1 VVSIR
6 LTRDYLK
13 VNSNSEIKE
22 VAKLF
27 LRLGV
32 TAFGGPA
39 AHIAMMHDEVVNK
52 RKWMSEQHFL
62 DLVGA
67 TNLIPGP
74 NSTEMAIHIGHE
86 RAGWK
91 GLIVAGLCF
100 ILPAVF
106 ITGVFAW
113 LYKQYGQLPEV
124 QPFVYGIT
132 PAIIAIILAA
142 VYPLAKKSLKSIELA
157 IIGITVLILSLLNLN
172 EIYLMFGAGI
182 IALILASFKNNKLKN
197 VNGFFPFTILQISSP
212 QIVSATNVNLFL
224 IFLKI
229 GAILYGSGYVL
240 FAFLDTELVST
251 GIITRQ
257 QLIDAI
263 AVGQFTPGPVFSS
276 VTFIGYQING
286 WQGAAISTIGIF
298 FPSFVF
304 VALLNPLVKNMRNSK
319 LFSAFLD
326 GVNVASVAIII
337 SVCYFMGN
345 GTINDWR
352 TIFIAVASLTLTFGF
367 RKINSA
373 FIVLGG
379 SLAGY
384 LLSLI

>member
-1 VVSIR
+1 MKSN
-6 LTRDYLK
+6 TDLK
-13 VNSNSEIKE
+13 DI
-22 VAKLF
+22 AKLF
-27 LRLGV
+27 LKLGIIG
-32 TAFGGPA
+32 FGGPA
-39 AHIAMMHDEVVNK
+39 AHIAMMQEEVVTK
-52 RKWMSEQHFL
+52 RKWLTEQHFL

-86 RAGWK
+86 KGGWK

-106 ITGVFAW
+106 ITGIFAW
-113 LYKQYGQLPEV
+113 LYKLYGQLPEV
-124 QPFVYGIT
+124 QPFVYGIK
-132 PAIIAIILAA
+132 PAIIAIILGAIF
-142 VYPLAKKSLKSIELA
+142 PLAKKSLKTLELV
-157 IIGITVLILSLLNLN
+157 IIGIIVLACSLLSFN

-182 IALILASFKNNKLKN
+182 ITLLLTSLKNNKN
-197 VNGFFPFTILQISSP
+197 INGFLPFPFLQVTGTTLI
-212 QIVSATNVNLFL
+212 SATNLNLFW

-251 GIITRQ
+251 GLLSRQ

-286 WQGAAISTIGIF
+286 LTGAIVSTIGIF
-298 FPSFVF
+298 LPSFLF
-304 VALLNPLVKNMRNSK
+304 VALLNPLVKKMRNSK

-326 GVNVASVAIII
+326 AVNVASVAIIV
-337 SVCYFMGN
+337 SVCFSMGKD
-345 GTINDWR
+345 TITDWR
-352 TIFIAVASLTLTFGF
+352 TITIAVLSIILTFGYK
-367 RKINSA
+367 KINSA

-379 SLAGY
+379 SLIGH
-384 LLSLI
+384 LLTLI